1 MKKNYSMVVVILALL
16 VLAGC
21 EQKREEHLPL
31 ETINATFEE
40 VEPSMAME
48 ETLKS
53 SAAPVER
60 STMSEGMTDTTSA
73 ITTPDPMSESLDHTI
88 HEKPTDEQIQQ
99 ALKNAGLYA
108 GEIDGKIGPKS
119 KKAIRDFQAQN
130 GLTVDGKV
138 GPKTWEKLGI
148 YLNQTSVVIPT
159 AESTASESSY

>member
-1 MKKNYSMVVVILALL
+1 MNKIYSMVVVILALS

-21 EQKREEHLPL
+21 EQKKEEQLPL

-53 SAAPVER
+53 SATPAEQ

-73 ITTPDPMSESLDHTI
+73 ITALDSMSESLDHTI

-99 ALKNAGLYA
+99 ALKNTGLYA

-119 KKAIRDFQAQN
+119 KKAIKDFQEQN
-130 GLTVDGKV
+130 GLTADGKV
-138 GPKTWEKLGI
+138 GPKTWERLGV
-148 YLNQTSVVIPT
+148 YLNQTPAAIPT
-159 AESTASESSY
+159 VEPTSSESTY